1 MRYFRILRKT
11 VKPLQFPLRQG
22 NFNYNYVKADMR
34 FCALVERHSLNT
46 RTLFIAVNEGYIKET
61 FYMKYIF
68 LSCNSDGCRD
78 RRTL

>member
-1 MRYFRILRKT
+1 
-11 VKPLQFPLRQG
+11 
-22 NFNYNYVKADMR
+22 MR

-68 LSCNSDGCRD
+68 FPVILTVVEIDERSEYIFEHI
-78 RRTL
+78 